1 MAKEAKG
8 FNKGELDLVNSRL
21 KRLSELPGSDM
32 QRILSKVTEDMKMD
46 VVSAAPISDGVS
58 RGNLR
63 NSVYTTVKENKA
75 RVEVDT
81 RRTDPR
87 QSSRN
92 FEYGRVVEHGRAG
105 RYKTTPFWYKN
116 VEKRLS
122 EVHEKLR
129 KIFID
134 IKTKK

>member
-1 MAKEAKG
+1 MAKLEFRKAQIDAVNDRLLILARIGKDKLPKLLEETVEAI
-8 FNKGELDLVNSRL
+8 
-21 KRLSELPGSDM
+21 KR
-32 QRILSKVTEDMKMD
+32 D
-46 VVSAAPISDGVS
+46 VIASAPVQS
-58 RGNLR
+58 GNLR

>member
-1 MAKEAKG
+1 MGKLEFRKIQ
-8 FNKGELDLVNSRL
+8 LDAVNDKL
-21 KRLSELPGSDM
+21 L
-32 QRILSKVTEDMKMD
+32 ILSRIGRDKLPKLLEETVEAIKRD
-46 VVSAAPISDGVS
+46 VIASAPVQS
-58 RGNLR
+58 GNLR
-63 NSVYTTVKENKA
+63 NSVYTTVGETKA

-81 RRTDPR
+81 TRTDPR
-87 QSSRN
+87 PSSRN
-92 FEYGRVVEHGRAG
+92 FEYGKVVEHGRTG

-134 IKTKK
+134 IKTRK

>member
-1 MAKEAKG
+1 MAKLEFRKAQIDAVNDRLLILARIGKDKLPKLLEETVEAI
-8 FNKGELDLVNSRL
+8 
-21 KRLSELPGSDM
+21 KR
-32 QRILSKVTEDMKMD
+32 D
-46 VVSAAPISDGVS
+46 VMASAPVQS
-58 RGNLR
+58 GNLR
-63 NSVYTTVKENKA
+63 HSVYTTVKETKA

-87 QSSRN
+87 PSSRN
-92 FEYGRVVEHGRAG
+92 FEYGRIVENGRAG
-105 RYKTTPFWYKN
+105 KYKTTPFWYNN

>member
-1 MAKEAKG
+1 MGKLEFRKVQLDAVNDRLLKLARIGRDKLPRLLEETVEAI
-8 FNKGELDLVNSRL
+8 
-21 KRLSELPGSDM
+21 KR
-32 QRILSKVTEDMKMD
+32 D
-46 VVSAAPISDGVS
+46 VIASAPVQS
-58 RGNLR
+58 GNLR
-63 NSVYTTVKENKA
+63 HSVYTTVNETKA

-81 RRTDPR
+81 TRTDPR
-87 QSSRN
+87 PSSRN

-134 IKTKK
+134 IKTRK

>member
-1 MAKEAKG
+1 MGKLEFRKTQLDAVNDRLLTLARIGRDKLPKLLEETVEAI
-8 FNKGELDLVNSRL
+8 
-21 KRLSELPGSDM
+21 KR
-32 QRILSKVTEDMKMD
+32 D
-46 VVSAAPISDGVS
+46 VIASAPIRS
-58 RGNLR
+58 GNLR
-63 NSVYTTVKENKA
+63 HSVYTTVNETKA

-81 RRTDPR
+81 TRTDPR
-87 QSSRN
+87 PSSRN

-105 RYKTTPFWYKN
+105 QYKTTPFWYKN

-134 IKTKK
+134 IKTRK